1 LARLKGKYIL
11 KGCHIRFFQLF
22 LFVAVPRNNLGYAW
36 ELIMKKIT
44 AYLLILLII
53 TASLLGCSKRDKG
66 QGDVNTSTKH
76 TEDEG
81 SGSMGRYME
90 KNITLPELSEGESI
104 LKILENPNKEIEIYT
119 MNNENQYIYYK
130 QKTDLTWEKNNPE
143 WLNTYTSGKNP
154 LGVVTLCYGEDGNIY
169 ACLIGYQENESKN
182 QIIVSD
188 DGGNT
193 AKKID
198 ITYLNEVVYED
209 DKNKFYSYI
218 QQIAVLANGNLLLYD
233 MWNDDN
239 LLVFN
244 KDGEQVDKIPF
255 AMYQNFTVD
264 GNVVIT
270 PTKELTGIMFYD
282 TVNKKV
288 DKTIEYPVNSSGA
301 AYSVSEDGSLWLGDA
316 KGIHHLP
323 KEGTLWET
331 MVDGELN
338 SMSKPISIFDS
349 LFVKDESYYG
359 VYKDSNSLELSV
371 YSYIYDETVS
381 AVPDKKIT
389 VYSLWENSTVRQ
401 AISMYQG
408 ANPDVRVEYIVAMGE
423 EEGNISDYIRALNT
437 ELLAGSGADV
447 LLLDGLPINSYIQK
461 GILMDME
468 SIMNPML
475 QTGELLPN
483 IAKSYEKEA
492 KFYHMPIRFSLP
504 VAVGSKEAV
513 ESLSDIDSVVKYMEG
528 AKEKPLTTAM
538 SYRSMINNYLA
549 IYSKDLFVDNKLS
562 EERLVSFLENLKLI
576 AKNIGASEYIEG
588 REGYQDEDFKN
599 KYIGSGNLFMDT
611 DFVGLKKW
619 SYNMGLRQIQNINGT
634 MLLFAAIE
642 NQDMVINSVK
652 DIFIPNGIVGINNA
666 SKEVDTV
673 KDFVS
678 FLFSKEVQNT
688 NVYDGFPVNSNSLTQ
703 WEEEENEDVYV
714 IISNEGGDEIEGGWP
729 EKEKRETIINIAK
742 QVTTPVETNQT
753 LNDMIV
759 DEAVSFL
766 LDKTDSKQAA
776 AAVKS
781 KVDMYL
787 AE

>member
-1 LARLKGKYIL
+1 
-11 KGCHIRFFQLF
+11 
-22 LFVAVPRNNLGYAW
+22 
-36 ELIMKKIT
+36 
-44 AYLLILLII
+44 
-53 TASLLGCSKRDKG
+53 
-66 QGDVNTSTKH
+66 
-76 TEDEG
+76 
-81 SGSMGRYME
+81 
-90 KNITLPELSEGESI
+90 
-104 LKILENPNKEIEIYT
+104 
-119 MNNENQYIYYK
+119 
-130 QKTDLTWEKNNPE
+130 
-143 WLNTYTSGKNP
+143 
-154 LGVVTLCYGEDGNIY
+154 
-169 ACLIGYQENESKN
+169 
-182 QIIVSD
+182 
-188 DGGNT
+188 
-193 AKKID
+193 
-198 ITYLNEVVYED
+198 
-209 DKNKFYSYI
+209 
-218 QQIAVLANGNLLLYD
+218 
-233 MWNDDN
+233 
-239 LLVFN
+239 
-244 KDGEQVDKIPF
+244 
-255 AMYQNFTVD
+255 
-264 GNVVIT
+264 
-270 PTKELTGIMFYD
+270 
-282 TVNKKV
+282 
-288 DKTIEYPVNSSGA
+288 
-301 AYSVSEDGSLWLGDA
+301 
-316 KGIHHLP
+316 
-323 KEGTLWET
+323 
-331 MVDGELN
+331 
-338 SMSKPISIFDS
+338 MSKPIFLFDS

-359 VYKDSNSLELSV
+359 VYKDSNSFELSV

-468 SIMNPML
+468 SIMKPML

-492 KFYHMPIRFSLP
+492 KFYHMPIRFSFP

-528 AKEKPLTTAM
+528 AKEKPLTASM
-538 SYRSMINNYLA
+538 NYRSMISNYLA

-562 EERLVSFLENLKLI
+562 EEKLVNFLENLKLI
-576 AKNIGASEYIEG
+576 AKNISAAEYIEG
-588 REGYQDEDFKN
+588 KDIYSDEDFKN

-634 MLLFAAIE
+634 MLLFAALE
-642 NQDMVINSVK
+642 NQDIVINSVK